1 MSRSKNILGKTHVKC
16 PRCGYEWYTKSKRR
30 RLLCAC
36 CQKGFLNPNAT
47 LPKPRI
53 PKPPKPRIPK
63 PYIHR
68 VKHKRSII
76 KQVHT
81 EFLNVTLS
89 NRLSVCSIL
98 EKHHNITHNDPEH
111 LSTSFIKELIG
122 TNKECAFEDE

>member
-47 LPKPRI
+47 L
-53 PKPPKPRIPK
+53 PKPRIPK